1 MKAILHHMAEH
12 TWAWAAG
19 SAVLGVAAAFLR
31 LDTPAAFLFILVGLL
46 LMMRNEGTSLE
57 KIVAEDAAADDREAP
72 EPTPQPSAERGQA

>member
-31 LDTPAAFLFILVGLL
+31 LDTPAALLFMLVGLL
-46 LMMRNEGTSLE
+46 VMMRNEGTSLE
-57 KIVAEDAAADDREAP
+57 KIVAEDAADDWEAP